1 MDFHLCYLLIQ
12 PEPQDPPCDGYLQ
25 PLLTDQ
31 THVFLLLSLPGHTAA
46 WVFIPGLACD
56 PNSL

>member
-12 PEPQDPPCDGYLQ
+12 TEPQDPPLDGYLQ
-25 PLLTDQ
+25 LLLTGR
-31 THVFLLLSLPGHTAA
+31 TYVVLLLSLPGHTAA
-46 WVFIPGLACD
+46 QMFTPGLVCG